1 VTVEKCRI
9 QEVRGFTERRGR
21 ERVGGEN
28 ETKSLTGC
36 EGVEVG
42 MKTVSAEERIEGG
55 EVREK
60 MGLQDGTRKK
70 SVCLVAWGKWAM
82 GAATVLV

>member
-1 VTVEKCRI
+1 
-9 QEVRGFTERRGR
+9 
-21 ERVGGEN
+21 
-28 ETKSLTGC
+28 
-36 EGVEVG
+36 
-42 MKTVSAEERIEGG
+42 VSAEERIEGG